1 MKVTR
6 LSPLAMGHAAY
17 ISSMRF
23 NVSLDEVN
31 LSGGAPRLRACVV
44 WPGLATLVHTA
55 VNSQAGLRL
64 TVSLSLHLESPVFK
78 MAEPEHAEVTQADP
92 LTEESV
98 RRLIGEEVSTA
109 IRKALT
115 PDPPASEPSSAGLSA
130 SGESICTLSAMA
142 LLTPPF
148 CTYVYLR
155 HGHHYVA
162 RKFCRRTNHKFLPT
176 DGNILLS
183 NRLHGLLYVGIPRS
197 IPPTCMVR
205 QTLKCSITEKPSIIL
220 KGQVVCLVTRT
231 NCAFTFS
238 CIHVGTRHY
247 YLDLSLSYLWSF

>member
-17 ISSMRF
+17 ISSMPF

-64 TVSLSLHLESPVFK
+64 TVSLSLHCESPVFK

-109 IRKALT
+109 IRKTPT
-115 PDPPASEPSSAGLSA
+115 PDPLASEPSCAPHPPPPP
-130 SGESICTLSAMA
+130 
-142 LLTPPF
+142 PPF
-148 CTYVYLR
+148 CTYVYRR

-162 RKFCRRTNHKFLPT
+162 HKFCRRTNHKFLPT
-176 DGNILLS
+176 DGNTTIKQT
-183 NRLHGLLYVGIPRS
+183 GLLYV
-197 IPPTCMVR
+197 
-205 QTLKCSITEKPSIIL
+205 
-220 KGQVVCLVTRT
+220 QVYSPHMYGAPDTKVQ
-231 NCAFTFS
+231 
-238 CIHVGTRHY
+238 HH
-247 YLDLSLSYLWSF
+247 